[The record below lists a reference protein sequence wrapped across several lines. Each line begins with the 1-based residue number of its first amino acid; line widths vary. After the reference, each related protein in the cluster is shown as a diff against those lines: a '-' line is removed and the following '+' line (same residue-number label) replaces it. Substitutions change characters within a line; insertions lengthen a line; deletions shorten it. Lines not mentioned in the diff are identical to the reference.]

1 MDTCKRAYKK
11 LGNQGLFD
19 SEERTS
25 MLSALGNPLERLAE
39 TVDFEMFRETLE
51 TGLYRERL
59 TNAGAKPYDYVLMFK
74 ILVLQRMYNLS
85 DEQAEYQIVDR
96 TSFRDFLGLA
106 SGDKVPDARTIW
118 AFKEQL
124 TRKSLYDRLFAD
136 FDKFLREKNLIMNQG
151 VIIDGSFVEVPR
163 QRNTREENKAIKDGR
178 GNELWN
184 EEEGDS
190 EEDKK
195 KKANKKRHKD
205 TDARWT
211 KKGGQKYYGYKN
223 HAKVDAKSKLIKKAV
238 TTSAEQHDSI
248 PTKLLIDNDDR
259 GQELHADS
267 AYIGKNVKSVM
278 RKYQMKDRVIK
289 RSVRGKKLS
298 KKQET
303 VNRKN
308 SKTRVRVE
316 HVFGYCEL
324 NLHGMFS
331 RVIGFARNAAR
342 NTLTNLVYNVC
353 RYEQIVRLG
362 MN

>member
-1 MDTCKRAYKK
+1 MDTCKRAYRK
-11 LGNQGLFD
+11 LGDQGLFD

-25 MLSALGNPLERLAE
+25 MLSALGNPLERLAG

-51 TGLYRERL
+51 EGLYRERQ
-59 TNAGAKPYDYVLMFK
+59 TKAGAKPYDYVLMFK

-85 DEQAEYQIVDR
+85 DEQTEYQIVDR
-96 TSFRDFLGLA
+96 TSFRNFLGLA

-118 AFKEQL
+118 AFKERL
-124 TRKSLYDRLFAD
+124 TGKNLYDRLFAD
-136 FDKFLREKNLIMNQG
+136 FDKFLRERNLIMNQG

-163 QRNTREENKAIKDGR
+163 QRNTREENKAIKEGR

-184 EEEGDS
+184 EEEGDA

-195 KKANKKRHKD
+195 RKANKKRHKD

-211 KKGGQKYYGYKN
+211 EKGGQKHYGYKN

-248 PTKLLIDNDDR
+248 PTRLLIDDDDR

-267 AYIGKNVKSVM
+267 AYIGKNVKGVM

-289 RSVRGKKLS
+289 RSVRG
-298 KKQET
+298 
-303 VNRKN
+303 
-308 SKTRVRVE
+308 
-316 HVFGYCEL
+316 
-324 NLHGMFS
+324 
-331 RVIGFARNAAR
+331 
-342 NTLTNLVYNVC
+342 
-353 RYEQIVRLG
+353 
-362 MN
+362 

>member
-1 MDTCKRAYKK
+1 MDTNKKAYRK
-11 LGNQGLFD
+11 LGDQGLFD

-25 MLSALGNPLERLAE
+25 KLISLGNPLDRLSRA
-39 TVDFEMFRETLE
+39 VDFEMFRETLE
-51 TGLYRERL
+51 TGLYRKHT
-59 TNAGAKPYDYVLMFK
+59 TNAGARPYDYVLMFK
-74 ILVLQRMYNLS
+74 VLVLQRMYNLS
-85 DEQAEYQIVDR
+85 DEQTEYQIVDR
-96 TSFRDFLGLA
+96 TSFRDFLGLS
-106 SGDKVPDARTIW
+106 SGDRVPDARTIW
-118 AFKEQL
+118 SFKEQL
-124 TRKSLYDRLFAD
+124 TDKKLYDSLFAD

-163 QRNTREENKAIKDGR
+163 QRNTHEENKAIKEGR
-178 GNELWN
+178 GDELWT
-184 EEEGDS
+184 GDG
-190 EEDKK
+190 ERH
-195 KKANKKRHKD
+195 KRSHKD

-211 KKGGQKYYGYKN
+211 KKGEQNHYGYKN
-223 HAKVDAKSKLIKKAV
+223 HAKVDAKSKLIKKGV

-248 PTKLLIDNDDR
+248 PVKSLIDNDDK

-267 AYIGKNVKSVM
+267 AYIGKKVKSVM

-298 KKQET
+298 KRQET
-303 VNRKN
+303 INHKN

-331 RVIGFARNAAR
+331 RAIGFARNAAR
-342 NTLTNLVYNVC
+342 NTLTNLVYNLC

>member
-1 MDTCKRAYKK
+1 M
-11 LGNQGLFD
+11 
-19 SEERTS
+19 
-25 MLSALGNPLERLAE
+25 
-39 TVDFEMFRETLE
+39 
-51 TGLYRERL
+51 
-59 TNAGAKPYDYVLMFK
+59 
-74 ILVLQRMYNLS
+74 
-85 DEQAEYQIVDR
+85 
-96 TSFRDFLGLA
+96 
-106 SGDKVPDARTIW
+106 PDARTIW

-163 QRNTREENKAIKDGR
+163 QRNTREENKAIKEGR

-248 PTKLLIDNDDR
+248 PTKLLVDNDDR

-278 RKYQMKDRVIK
+278 RKHQMEDRVIK
-289 RSVRGKKLS
+289 RSVRGKKLG

-331 RVIGFARNAAR
+331 RVVGLARNAAR

>member
-1 MDTCKRAYKK
+1 MDTYKRAYRK

-25 MLSALGNPLERLAE
+25 MLNALGNPLERLSE
-39 TVDFEMFRETLE
+39 TIDFEMFRETLE
-51 TGLYRERL
+51 MGLYRERL

-85 DEQAEYQIVDR
+85 DEQTEYQIVDR

-118 AFKEQL
+118 AFREQL
-124 TRKSLYDRLFAD
+124 TRKALHDRLFAD
-136 FDKFLREKNLIMNQG
+136 FDRFLREKNLIMSQG

-163 QRNTREENKAIKDGR
+163 QRNTREENMAIKDGR
-178 GNELWN
+178 GGELWN
-184 EEEGDS
+184 AEDDDA

-195 KKANKKRHKD
+195 RKANKK
-205 TDARWT
+205 
-211 KKGGQKYYGYKN
+211 
-223 HAKVDAKSKLIKKAV
+223 
-238 TTSAEQHDSI
+238 
-248 PTKLLIDNDDR
+248 
-259 GQELHADS
+259 
-267 AYIGKNVKSVM
+267 
-278 RKYQMKDRVIK
+278 
-289 RSVRGKKLS
+289 
-298 KKQET
+298 
-303 VNRKN
+303 N
-308 SKTRVRVE
+308 SRTRVRVE

-331 RVIGFARNAAR
+331 RFIGFARNAAR

>member
-1 MDTCKRAYKK
+1 
-11 LGNQGLFD
+11 
-19 SEERTS
+19 
-25 MLSALGNPLERLAE
+25 
-39 TVDFEMFRETLE
+39 
-51 TGLYRERL
+51 
-59 TNAGAKPYDYVLMFK
+59 
-74 ILVLQRMYNLS
+74 MYNLS
-85 DEQAEYQIVDR
+85 DEQTEYQIVDR
-96 TSFRDFLGLA
+96 TSFWNFLGLA
-106 SGDKVPDARTIW
+106 IGDKVPDARTIW
-118 AFKEQL
+118 TFKEQL
-124 TRKSLYDRLFAD
+124 TRKNLYDKLFAD
-136 FDKFLREKNLIMNQG
+136 FDKFLREKNLIMNQ
-151 VIIDGSFVEVPR
+151 
-163 QRNTREENKAIKDGR
+163 
-178 GNELWN
+178 
-184 EEEGDS
+184 
-190 EEDKK
+190 
-195 KKANKKRHKD
+195 ANKKRHKD

-259 GQELHADS
+259 GQELYADS
-267 AYIGKNVKSVM
+267 AYIGKKVKSVM

-331 RVIGFARNAAR
+331 RVVGLARNAAR